1 MLSREKVI
9 HNNLNKSI
17 LKINSPKNLSL
28 NIRNFNYRAGNIRHS
43 YRHIATILVH
53 TRLHTNIGNTVHV
66 IVNITTKQ

>member
-9 HNNLNKSI
+9 HNI
-17 LKINSPKNLSL
+17 LKIDSLKNISL

-53 TRLHTNIGNTVHV
+53 TRLHTNIGNN
-66 IVNITTKQ
+66 NIAVT